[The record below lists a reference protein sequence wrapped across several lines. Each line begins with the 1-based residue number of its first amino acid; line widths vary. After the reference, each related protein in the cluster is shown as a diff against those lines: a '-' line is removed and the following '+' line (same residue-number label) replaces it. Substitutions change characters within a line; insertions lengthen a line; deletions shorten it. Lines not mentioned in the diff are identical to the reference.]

1 MKRQLSHIGLL
12 LLAATA
18 TLYAQ
23 TPGRPDSGQSPVPVS
38 GIDFRL
44 ELDLE
49 YQYRFRTEEHLI
61 ETSAIKNG
69 IDLMRSFFDRPPFA
83 RLLLQGTTSFG
94 FGAIGEIA
102 LRDQWTGDY
111 FRTDNLPVIGVEGDP
126 VRFENYFITKAEV
139 YYDSPFF
146 DFHFGREKPDY
157 NGILYGGLLPGT
169 RLPYLDAIKASG
181 KIGRMKIDWMVAT
194 IPALKSWDNNDV
206 DPNAGTPAVTPP
218 AEPVYYYGFESEP
231 NSANPN
237 PTTIVEGMNRFSW
250 DLGRLSLGVTDH
262 AMMARRNNRF
272 YITDFIPVISRHQAA
287 VSQTNNSMVFDIGWE
302 PLDGLRLAAQAGFDD
317 INAGF
322 LGVGDTDSPTIDAY
336 VAGLDYGSP
345 TSSGSLKIKA
355 EAGYTHWLWGNYDGS
370 EIWPND
376 QNPFLRFQY
385 RYLSDSGG
393 LLLPLSSP
401 YGPGAL
407 WASFSG
413 SLELSRLGLEVGLD
427 FLYLSKND
435 EANLIDTEVLGN
447 TTTAGAHRTQFV
459 SLALPARW
467 RAGFWEFSVKPE
479 LAMLDG
485 DIWFELWFG
494 SAFRLR

>member
-1 MKRQLSHIGLL
+1 MKRQLHVGLL
-12 LLAATA
+12 LLAAT
-18 TLYAQ
+18 LGLCAQ
-23 TPGRPDSGQSPVPVS
+23 TPAPPPSGANPAS
-38 GIDFRL
+38 GSSVVFRL
-44 ELDLE
+44 ELDIE
-49 YQYRFRTEEHLI
+49 YQYRFRTEEHLL
-61 ETSAIKNG
+61 EASTIKNG
-69 IDLMRSFFDRPPFA
+69 IDLTRSFFDRPPFA

-111 FRTDNLPVIGVEGDP
+111 FRTDNLPVIGVGGDP
-126 VRFENYFITKAEV
+126 VRFENFFISKAAV

-146 DFHFGREKPDY
+146 NFHFGREKPDY

-169 RLPYLDAIKASG
+169 RLPYLDAVKASG
-181 KIGRMKIDWMVAT
+181 KIGRMKIDWLVAT
-194 IPALKSWDNNDV
+194 IPAIKSWDGQDV
-206 DPNAGTPAVTPP
+206 DPNKGTLPEDST
-218 AEPVYYYGFESEP
+218 YYGFESEP
-231 NSANPN
+231 ASTNSS
-237 PTTIVEGMNRFSW
+237 PTIIVEGMNRLSW

-287 VSQTNNSMVFDIGWE
+287 VSQTNNSMVFDLAWE

-317 INAGF
+317 INASF
-322 LGVGDTDSPTIDAY
+322 LGVDDTGSPTIDAY
-336 VAGLDYGSP
+336 VAGLDYGSSTALGP
-345 TSSGSLKIKA
+345 LKIKA
-355 EAGYTHWLWGNYDGS
+355 EAGYTQWLWGNYDGA

-407 WASFSG
+407 WASLSG
-413 SLELSRLGLEVGLD
+413 SLELNGLGLELGLD

-435 EANLIDTEVLGN
+435 EANLIDTAVLNN
-447 TTTAGAHRTQFV
+447 TTTAGAHSTQFV
-459 SLALPARW
+459 SIALPLRW
-467 RAGFWEFSVKPE
+467 KAGFWEFSIRPE
-479 LAMLDG
+479 LAVLDG
-485 DIWFELWFG
+485 DPWFELWFG

>member
-1 MKRQLSHIGLL
+1 MKRQLHIGLL

-18 TLYAQ
+18 GLCAQ
-23 TPGRPDSGQSPVPVS
+23 TPAPLFSGANSATGSSV
-38 GIDFRL
+38 DFRL

-61 ETSAIKNG
+61 EASTIKNG
-69 IDLMRSFFDRPPFA
+69 IDLARSFFDRPPFA
-83 RLLLQGTTSFG
+83 RLLLQGTTPFG
-94 FGAIGEIA
+94 FGAVGEIA

-126 VRFENYFITKAEV
+126 VRFENFFITKAEV

-146 DFHFGREKPDY
+146 NFHFGREKPDY

-169 RLPYLDAIKASG
+169 RLPYLDAVKASG
-181 KIGRMKIDWMVAT
+181 KIGRMKIDWLVAT

-206 DPNAGTPAVTPP
+206 DPNVGTLPAGTN
-218 AEPVYYYGFESEP
+218 YYYGFESEP

-287 VSQTNNSMVFDIGWE
+287 VSQTNNSMIFDIGWE

-317 INAGF
+317 INASF
-322 LGVGDTDSPTIDAY
+322 LGVGDTSSPTIDAY

-345 TSSGSLKIKA
+345 TTLGPLKVKA
-355 EAGYTHWLWGNYDGS
+355 EAGYTHWLWGNYDGA

-401 YGPGAL
+401 YGPGAI
-407 WASFSG
+407 WASLSG
-413 SLELSRLGLEVGLD
+413 SLELSGLGLELGMD

-435 EANLIDTEVLGN
+435 EANLIDTPVLNN
-447 TTTAGAHRTQFV
+447 TTTAGAHRSQFL
-459 SLALPARW
+459 SLSLLLRW
-467 RAGFWEFSVKPE
+467 RAGFWEFSIRPE
-479 LAMLDG
+479 LAVLDG
-485 DIWFELWFG
+485 DPWFELCFG

>member
-1 MKRQLSHIGLL
+1 MTKLVCALFL
-12 LLAATA
+12 CAAI
-18 TLYAQ
+18 
-23 TPGRPDSGQSPVPVS
+23 VS
-38 GIDFRL
+38 GLHSQASVPSPIASVDFRM

-49 YQYRFRTEEHLI
+49 YRYRLRTEAHQI
-61 ETSAIKNG
+61 ETTTIKNG
-69 IDLMRSFFDRPPFA
+69 IDLMRSFFDPPPFA
-83 RLLLQGTTSFG
+83 RLFVQGTTAFG
-94 FGAIGEIA
+94 FGALGEVA

-126 VRFENYFITKAEV
+126 VRFENFFITKAEV
-139 YYDSPFF
+139 YYDSPLFN
-146 DFHFGREKPDY
+146 FHFGREKPDY

-169 RLPYLDAIKASG
+169 RLPYLDAIKSSG

-206 DPNAGTPAVTPP
+206 DPNAGTLPAGSS
-218 AEPVYYYGFESEP
+218 YYGFESEP
-231 NSANPN
+231 SSANPN
-237 PTTIVEGMNRFSW
+237 PTTIIEGMNRLSW
-250 DLGRLSLGVTDH
+250 DFGQLSFGVTDH

-317 INAGF
+317 INANF
-322 LGVGDTDSPTIDAY
+322 LGVGDTGSPTVDAY
-336 VAGLDYGSP
+336 VAGLDYASATTFGL
-345 TSSGSLKIKA
+345 LKVRA
-355 EAGYTHWLWGNYDGS
+355 ETGYTHWLWGNYDGS

-393 LLLPLSSP
+393 LLLPLTSP

-407 WASFSG
+407 WASLSG
-413 SLELSRLGLEVGLD
+413 SLKLSGLGLELGAD

-435 EANLIDTEVLGN
+435 EANLTDTKALDN

-459 SLALPARW
+459 SLALPLRW
-467 RAGFWEFSVKPE
+467 KAGYWEMAVEPE
-479 LAMLDG
+479 LCLLDS
-485 DIWFELWFG
+485 DVWFELSIG
-494 SAFRLR
+494 SAFRLRR

>member
-1 MKRQLSHIGLL
+1 MKRQSFHIGLLLGLL

-18 TLYAQ
+18 PLCAQ
-23 TPGRPDSGQSPVPVS
+23 TPGRPDPSPAADS

-49 YQYRFRTEEHLI
+49 YQYRLRTEEHLI

-69 IDLMRSFFDRPPFA
+69 IDLTRSFFGRPPFA
-83 RLLLQGTTSFG
+83 RLLLQGTSSLG
-94 FGAIGEIA
+94 FGAAAEIA

-126 VRFENYFITKAEV
+126 VRFENFFFTKAAV
-139 YYDSPFF
+139 YYENPSFNIR
-146 DFHFGREKPDY
+146 FGREKPDY

-169 RLPYLDAIKASG
+169 RLPYLDAVKASG
-181 KIGRMKIDWMVAT
+181 RLGRMKIEWLVAT
-194 IPALKSWDNNDV
+194 IPALKSWDGQDV
-206 DPNAGTPAVTPP
+206 APNAGTLPANST
-218 AEPVYYYGFESEP
+218 YYGFESESYST
-231 NSANPN
+231 NSS
-237 PTTIVEGMNRFSW
+237 PTTIVEGMNRLSW
-250 DLGRLSLGVTDH
+250 ELGRFNLGIADH

-272 YITDFIPVISRHQAA
+272 YVTDFIPVISRHQAA
-287 VSQTNNSMVFDIGWE
+287 VSQTNNSLVVDLAWE

-336 VAGLDYGSP
+336 VAGLDYCSP
-345 TSSGSLKIKA
+345 TSSGRLKIKA
-355 EAGYTHWLWGNYDGS
+355 EAGYTHWLWGNYDGA

-385 RYLSDSGG
+385 RYLADSGG

-401 YGPGAL
+401 YGPGAV
-407 WASFSG
+407 WANFSG
-413 SLELSRLGLEVGLD
+413 GLELSRLGLEVGVDL
-427 FLYLSKND
+427 LYLSKND
-435 EANLIDTEVLGN
+435 EANLIDTEVLNN
-447 TTTAGAHRTQFV
+447 TTTAGAHWTQFF

-467 RAGFWEFSVKPE
+467 KSGFWEFSIKPE
-479 LAMLDG
+479 LAVLDG
-485 DIWFELWFG
+485 DVWFELWLG